1 MRNSDVATTQD
12 QTNPENQVA
21 LIRHILPV
29 ALGLFVVIALTL
41 VTASWLT
48 ARGIIPPL
56 AVDTLLRAGFLVLG
70 SHLAARVAPAGNPR
84 IRYGIAVGAVITLL
98 NLLAASSGW
107 GRLPNWYLIAGIV
120 LPIPCAIVGG
130 GSGARAVAASVGR
143 APQETR

>member
-1 MRNSDVATTQD
+1 MRTSDVATTQD
-12 QTNPENQVA
+12 QTNPDRQVA

-29 ALGLFVVIALTL
+29 ALGMFVVIALTL

-48 ARGIIPPL
+48 ARGVTPPL
-56 AVDTLLRAGFLVLG
+56 AVDTLLRAVFLVLG

-84 IRYGIAVGAVITLL
+84 IRYGIAVGVVITLL
-98 NLLAASSGW
+98 NILAASSGW

-130 GSGARAVAASVGR
+130 GSGARAAVASAGR
-143 APQETR
+143 PSHEPR